1 MKKDYSEYQYTE
13 YDRYRSIRE
22 NRAGIRF
29 DLFYNTVRFYPEEKY
44 FRIHVDPGYE
54 YYTMQENL
62 DAFEAE
68 EEIRTGHSI
77 GKASDEE
84 NEEYVQMRMDDDKK
98 NADLIMRFSENY
110 VIDREVA
117 DQDRSYFYSEN
128 PDAIVEPLINVYSG
142 SYVTLNYG
150 EGILD
155 FIYTDFSTPLQMPL
169 MIYGELTAAAERAR
183 AVIGEKPKEH
193 QPEKVY
199 NRLQEMV
206 DEFWEYSGTFTSI
219 KDIAYA
225 SLYSAICPP
234 VFEEE
239 FLIHKHLL
247 RYQKYLSALQQ
258 EYLDLIEFC
267 YDESL
272 YPDALGKLQPAER
285 FCLHRRHN
293 NLPAFAKRTETMN
306 FSVRSMGG
314 DTMPYGCSKEE
325 LVSRLGAK
333 TELTADHAALAEKF
347 GVTPGQ
353 IAAEIQVPHFMN
365 IQYEFRTIEDILEL
379 EFTKMLEAN
388 VRFRKCRRCG
398 KYFIMK
404 GNYDVNYCDRVA
416 EGEKRSCQE
425 IAAAEKYKSKVAD
438 NPAVH
443 IYNRYYKR
451 YAARVKVNQIKE
463 ADFKK
468 WKYQAI
474 TLRDD
479 CSAGKITADEYTRWM
494 EDSFPNRKSK
504 TGE

>member
-22 NRAGIRF
+22 NRAGIRY
-29 DLFYNTVRFYPEEKY
+29 DLFYNTVRFYPEEKF
-44 FRIHVDPGYE
+44 FRILVDKRYE
-54 YYTMQENL
+54 YYIMQEDL
-62 DAFEAE
+62 EQYETE
-68 EEIRTGHSI
+68 EETRAGHPLR
-77 GKASDEE
+77 KPTDEE
-84 NEEYVQMRMDDDKK
+84 NAEFAQMRANDEKYNSELLLKLSAKYDINRE
-98 NADLIMRFSENY
+98 NADYE
-110 VIDREVA
+110 
-117 DQDRSYFYSEN
+117 RSYICSLH
-128 PDAIVEPLINVYSG
+128 PDAVVEPLINVYSG
-142 SYVTLNYG
+142 SYVTLTYG

-155 FIYTDFSTPLQMPL
+155 FIYADFSTPLEIPL
-169 MIYGELTAAAERAR
+169 TIYGELTAAAERAR
-183 AVIGEKPKEH
+183 AARGEKPKEH

-247 RYQKYLSALQQ
+247 LYQKYLSALQE

-267 YDESL
+267 FDETI
-272 YPDALGKLQPAER
+272 YPDALGKLHPAER
-285 FCLHRRHN
+285 FCIYRFHHKR
-293 NLPAFAKRTETMN
+293 PAFSRRTETMT
-306 FSVRSMGG
+306 FSSLSMSG
-314 DTMPYGCSKEE
+314 DTMPYGCD
-325 LVSRLGAK
+325 AK
-333 TELTADHAALAEKF
+333 KVVRRMQEKIEPTADHIALAEKF
-347 GVTPGQ
+347 GVTSEKL
-353 IAAEIQVPHFMN
+353 ITSIRVPHFMN

-404 GNYDVNYCDRVA
+404 GNYDANYCDRVA

-479 CSAGKITADEYTRWM
+479 CTAGKITADEYTQWM